1 MPSFPLYCSDR
12 SARAGDTLSRAF
24 LSVTRKRRYNRHPV
38 VCCTLGTVVTKVGLP
53 GLCLCLLLTGA
64 ACELPAETWDPQ
76 AVESVPV
83 HHRSVKIAPPTDGAP
98 VALTVMAWN
107 IKYGAARIDFWFD
120 MWGDR
125 VQMTRQEVDYNMSN
139 IVELINE
146 VQPDVLMTEEIEI
159 NSRRS
164 AYVNMVTTILEGT
177 SLNYA
182 AYFPTWRSKYI
193 PSEGLGRMDLGN
205 AIFSRY
211 PITSATRIAQV
222 DRTDQDPLTRYYYIH
237 RAVGRVVL
245 DVGHEVAA
253 MVVHT
258 EAYDR
263 DGTKGKQL
271 AQILDLMTNEQL
283 PFVIGGDFNALP
295 PNSLDLAHF
304 NDESPRSIG
313 TEFEQPPYPPD
324 EMVPFYDAFTP
335 HISSDRYGTRLER
348 QQNYY
353 THSTIGPHTTG
364 SRGQPGF
371 WTRQLDY
378 LFLRPIDSWA
388 PGSTDNIQTV
398 GRGIGLGSAGVQI
411 DPLLLSDH
419 CPIVGIWLL

>member
-1 MPSFPLYCSDR
+1 MCRQALVAVFGVVVSLIWRGGLLGALAMS
-12 SARAGDTLSRAF
+12 SAG
-24 LSVTRKRRYNRHPV
+24 
-38 VCCTLGTVVTKVGLP
+38 
-53 GLCLCLLLTGA
+53 
-64 ACELPAETWDPQ
+64 CELPAESWDPQ
-76 AVESVPV
+76 AVESVPI
-83 HHRSVKIAPPTDGAP
+83 HHRSIKVATPTNTP
-98 VALTVMAWN
+98 QTLTVLAWN

-120 MWGDR
+120 LWGDR
-125 VQMTRQEVDYNMSN
+125 VQMTRQEVDGNLAN

-146 VQPDVLMTEEIEI
+146 VSPDVLMTEEIEI

-164 AYVNMVTTILEGT
+164 AYVNMVTAILEGT

-211 PITSATRIAQV
+211 PIKSAQRIAQV

-245 DVGHEVAA
+245 DVGQEVAA

-258 EAYDR
+258 EAYDK
-263 DGTKGKQL
+263 DGTKGRQL
-271 AQILDLMTNEQL
+271 VQILDLMNSEPL

-295 PNSLDLAHF
+295 PGTLELSDF
-304 NDESPRSIG
+304 NDLNPREKG
-313 TEFEQPPYPPD
+313 TDFEQPPYPPD
-324 EMVPFYDAFTP
+324 EMVPFYAAFVP
-335 HISSDRYGTRLER
+335 HIPTERYGSRLET
-348 QQNYY
+348 QTNFY
-353 THSTIGPHTTG
+353 THSVIGRDRIG

-378 LFLRPIDSWA
+378 LFLRPPYQWA
-388 PGSTDNIQTV
+388 PGTTDNIQLP
-398 GRGIGLGSAGVQI
+398 GRGVALGSKGVQI
-411 DPLLLSDH
+411 DPMLLSDH
-419 CPIVGIWLL
+419 CPIVGSWLLGITP

>member
-1 MPSFPLYCSDR
+1 VRRHAFVTVPRLIVSFVGR
-12 SARAGDTLSRAF
+12 SVLLVALALSTAAG
-24 LSVTRKRRYNRHPV
+24 
-38 VCCTLGTVVTKVGLP
+38 
-53 GLCLCLLLTGA
+53 
-64 ACELPAETWDPQ
+64 CELPAETWDPQ

-83 HHRSVKIAPPTDGAP
+83 HHRSIKVATPTRTP
-98 VALTVMAWN
+98 ETLTVLAWN

-120 MWGDR
+120 LWGDR
-125 VQMTRQEVDYNMSN
+125 VQMTRQEVDGNLAN

-146 VQPDVLMTEEIEI
+146 VSPDVLMTEEIEI

-211 PITSATRIAQV
+211 PIKSAQRIAQI

-237 RAVGRVVL
+237 RAVGRVVI
-245 DVGHEVAA
+245 DVGQDVAA
-253 MVVHT
+253 IVVHT
-258 EAYDR
+258 EAYDK

-271 AQILDLMTNEQL
+271 VQILDLMNQEPL

-295 PNSLDLAHF
+295 PNTVELSGF
-304 NDESPRSIG
+304 NDLNPREKG
-313 TEFEQPPYPPD
+313 TDFEQPPYPPD
-324 EMVPFYDAFTP
+324 EMVPFFDAFVP
-335 HISSDRYGTRLER
+335 HISNARYGARLET
-348 QQNYY
+348 QINYY
-353 THSTIGPHTTG
+353 THSVIGRDRIG
-364 SRGQPGF
+364 SRGEPGF

-378 LFLRPIDSWA
+378 LFLRPPYQWV
-388 PGSTDNIQTV
+388 PGTTDNIQLP
-398 GRGIGLGSAGVQI
+398 GRGIGLGSQGVQI
-411 DPLLLSDH
+411 DPMLLSDH
-419 CPIVGIWLL
+419 CPIVGTWLLGITP

>member
-1 MPSFPLYCSDR
+1 MHR
-12 SARAGDTLSRAF
+12 
-24 LSVTRKRRYNRHPV
+24 
-38 VCCTLGTVVTKVGLP
+38 
-53 GLCLCLLLTGA
+53 
-64 ACELPAETWDPQ
+64 
-76 AVESVPV
+76 
-83 HHRSVKIAPPTDGAP
+83 RSVKVATPTDTP

-120 MWGDR
+120 LWGDR
-125 VQMTRQEVDYNMSN
+125 VQMTRQEVDGNLAN
-139 IVELINE
+139 IVALINE
-146 VQPDVLMTEEIEI
+146 VNPDVLMTEEIEI

-237 RAVGRVVL
+237 RAVGRVVI
-245 DVGHEVAA
+245 DVGFEVAA

-258 EAYDR
+258 EAYDQ

-271 AQILDLMTNEQL
+271 AQILDIMNNEPL

-295 PNSLDLAHF
+295 PGSLQLADF
-304 NDESPRSIG
+304 NDLNPREKG
-313 TEFEQPPYPPD
+313 TPFEQPPYPPD
-324 EMVPFYDAFTP
+324 EMVPFYDAFVP
-335 HISSDRYGTRLER
+335 HITTARYGTLLES
-348 QQNYY
+348 QVNYY
-353 THSTIGPHTTG
+353 THSIIGPDRIG
-364 SRGQPGF
+364 SQGEPGF

-378 LFLRPIDSWA
+378 LFLRPPAAWA
-388 PGSTDNIQTV
+388 PGTTDNIQGP
-398 GRGIGLGSAGVQI
+398 GRGVGLGSAGVSL
-411 DPLLLSDH
+411 DPMLLSDH
-419 CPIVGIWLL
+419 CPIVGSWLL